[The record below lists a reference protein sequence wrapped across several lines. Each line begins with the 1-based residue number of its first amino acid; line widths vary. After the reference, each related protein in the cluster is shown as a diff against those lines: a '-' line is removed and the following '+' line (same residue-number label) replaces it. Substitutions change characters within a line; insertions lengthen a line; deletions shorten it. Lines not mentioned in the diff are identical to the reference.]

1 MFPMCCE
8 SHLIGNDNSEAEAN
22 ASSSPEAIADN
33 ALQVAITGAGELDVP
48 TMKKY
53 IQYCK
58 AKCRPHLSEEAGEV
72 LVSSYVKIRDDVR
85 RRAIEASAQRQ
96 GNDEDNVDQVIPITV
111 MQLEALVRL
120 SESLS
125 KMRLE
130 EDVQTQDIAGALRLF
145 KVSTMAAN
153 AADKGGVGAS
163 ASAGASVGGKNNNSI
178 MRVALPSREEML
190 CTETFLRSRLKIG
203 HIVNKQRQGYDA
215 TVVMRAIAIMVMK
228 GEMTDSLI
236 SSVKEKSNYVKTFV
250 NLIEVLDLL
259 RKALFSYVKKHQ
271 PTDTMFSETIVKVNI
286 EVCSTWS

>member
-163 ASAGASVGGKNNNSI
+163 ASAGASLGGKNNNSI

-271 PTDTMFSETIVKVNI
+271 PTDTMFSETILKVNI